1 VGRLRRHDFSVDL
14 ATVGIR
20 LALIGID
27 LGTTNSAVAVWT
39 NAGPQL
45 IANAMGDN
53 LTPSVVGLDDD
64 DAISVGQAARNRLV
78 AHPDRTVASFKR
90 WMGTTRDTRLGRGHL
105 FRPEELS
112 AFVLKSLKADAE
124 AHLGTEVS
132 EAVISVPAYFN
143 DIQRKATLDAAR
155 LAGLTAERLVNEPTA
170 AALAYG
176 LQTRKEGLFLVFDL
190 GGGTF
195 DVSLLDSYEGVM
207 EVRATAGDTY
217 LGGDDFTRGL
227 ADLLAAQHRFALDD
241 LSPSDL
247 ARVVR
252 ACEAI
257 KHALSTAPRTDYEI
271 RIGGKVIAG
280 GLDRARF
287 EEAAQPLLRR
297 IRAPLE
303 RAIGDSKKVVADI
316 DAVVLVGGA
325 TRMPMIRSL
334 VARLFAQL
342 PLGRVDPD
350 TVVALGAAVQAGL
363 KARDAALE
371 DVVMTDVC
379 PFTLGTAVTRNAN
392 TRDEA
397 IVVLPIIERNSAVP
411 VSRSQT
417 LTTIRDNQ
425 RSISIKVYQG
435 ESLRPDGNIL
445 LGELDV
451 VILPA
456 PAGKESIELRFTYDI
471 NGALEVEVTVAST
484 GKRERRI
491 FRNASN
497 LPQSEIEQR
506 FAALADIKI
515 APREQAPNR
524 ALIARAEALYEELLA
539 DDRERLSQLIARFER
554 DIGQGT
560 QRELDGVRAE
570 FAAELDKLERLTF
583 RLT

>member
-1 VGRLRRHDFSVDL
+1 
-14 ATVGIR
+14 

-27 LGTTNSAVAVWT
+27 LGTTNSVVAAWT
-39 NAGPQL
+39 EAGPRL
-45 IANAMGDN
+45 IANALGEN

-64 DAISVGQAARNRLV
+64 NAVLVGQAARNRLV

-90 WMGTTRDTRLGRGHL
+90 WMGTSRDTRLGRGHV

-112 AFVLKSLKADAE
+112 AFVLKSLKADAQ
-124 AHLGTEVS
+124 AHLGAEVN

-143 DIQRKATLDAAR
+143 DIQRKATLDAAL
-155 LAGLTAERLVNEPTA
+155 LAGLKVERLVNEPTA

-241 LSPSDL
+241 LPPGDL
-247 ARVVR
+247 ARVLR

-257 KHALSTAPRTDYEI
+257 KHALSTAAQTEYEI
-271 RIGGKVIAG
+271 HLGGKPITG
-280 GLDRARF
+280 RLDRSRF
-287 EEAAQPLLRR
+287 EEAAQPLIRR

-303 RAIGDSKKVVADI
+303 RAIHDSKKRIADI

-334 VARLFAQL
+334 VARLFARL
-342 PLGRVDPD
+342 PLGQVDPD

-379 PFTLGTAVTRNAN
+379 PFTLGTAVTRNSN
-392 TRDEA
+392 TRDET

-411 VSRSQT
+411 ISRSQT

-425 RSISIKVYQG
+425 TSLHVAVYQG
-435 ESLRPDGNIL
+435 ESLRPESNVL
-445 LGELDV
+445 LGELNV
-451 VILPA
+451 PVPA
-456 PAGKESIELRFTYDI
+456 AAAGKESIELRFTYDI

-484 GKRERRI
+484 GRRERRI

-497 LPQSEIEQR
+497 LPQSEIEER

-539 DDRERLSQLIARFER
+539 DQRDHLSKLIARFER
-554 DIGQGT
+554 DIGDAE
-560 QRELDGVRAE
+560 RWSLDGVRAE
-570 FAAELDKLERLTF
+570 FAAELDLLERLTF
-583 RLT
+583 RLI

>member
-1 VGRLRRHDFSVDL
+1 M
-14 ATVGIR
+14 
-20 LALIGID
+20 ALIGID
-27 LGTTNSAVAVWT
+27 LGTTNSAVAVFT
-39 NAGPQL
+39 EAGPQL
-45 IANAMGDN
+45 IANALGEN

-64 DAISVGQAARNRLV
+64 NTILVGKAARNRLV

-90 WMGTTRDTRLGRGHL
+90 FMGTTRDTRLGRGHV

-112 AFVLKSLKADAE
+112 AFVLKSLKADAQ
-124 AHLGTEVS
+124 AHLGGEVA

-143 DIQRKATLDAAR
+143 DVQRKATLDAAR
-155 LAGLTAERLVNEPTA
+155 LADLKVERLVNEPTA

-176 LQTRKEGLFLVFDL
+176 LETRKEGLFLVFDL

-207 EVRATAGDTY
+207 EVRSTAGDTF

-227 ADLLAAQHRFALDD
+227 ADLLAAQHRFLLDD
-241 LSPSDL
+241 LAPGDL
-247 ARVVR
+247 ARVMR

-257 KHALSTAPRTDYEI
+257 KHALSSAQQTDYEVQVA
-271 RIGGKVIAG
+271 GKAITG
-280 GLDRARF
+280 RLERRRF
-287 EEAAQPLLRR
+287 EEAAAPLIHR

-303 RAIGDSKKVVADI
+303 RAINDSKKRVADI

-342 PLGRVDPD
+342 PLGQVDPD

-379 PFTLGTAVTRNAN
+379 PFTLGTAVTRDAN
-392 TRDEA
+392 TRDET

-411 VSRSQT
+411 ISRSQT

-425 RSISIKVYQG
+425 KSVNLKIYQG
-435 ESLRPDGNIL
+435 ESLRPEGNVL

-451 VILPA
+451 QVVPA
-456 PAGKESIELRFTYDI
+456 PAGKEQIEVRFTYDI
-471 NGALEVEVTVAST
+471 NGALEIEVTVAST
-484 GKRERRI
+484 GRRERRI

-497 LPQSEIEQR
+497 LPQSEIEAR

-515 APREQAPNR
+515 APRDQAPNR
-524 ALIARAEALYEELLA
+524 ALLTRAETLYQELLA
-539 DDRERLSQLIARFER
+539 DDRAQLSRLIARFEHDIAEGERR
-554 DIGQGT
+554 D
-560 QRELDGVRAE
+560 LDGVRAA

-583 RLT
+583 RLV

>member
-1 VGRLRRHDFSVDL
+1 V
-14 ATVGIR
+14 
-20 LALIGID
+20 ALIGID
-27 LGTTNSAVAVWT
+27 LGTTNSAVAVWSE
-39 NAGPQL
+39 AGPRL

-64 DAISVGQAARNRLV
+64 NAVLVGQSARNRLV
-78 AHPDRTVASFKR
+78 VHPDRTVASFKR
-90 WMGTTRDTRLGRGHL
+90 FMGTPRDTRLGRGHV

-112 AFVLKSLKADAE
+112 AFVLKSLKEDAQAD
-124 AHLGTEVS
+124 LGTEVD

-155 LAGLTAERLVNEPTA
+155 LAGLKVERLVNEPTA

-227 ADLLAAQHRFALDD
+227 ADLLAAHHRFALDD
-241 LSPSDL
+241 LSPTDL
-247 ARVVR
+247 ARMVR

-257 KHALSTAPRTDYEI
+257 KHALSAAAQSDYEI
-271 RIGGKVIAG
+271 HIGGKAITG
-280 GLDRARF
+280 RLDRARF
-287 EEAAQPLLRR
+287 EQAAQPLLQR

-303 RAIGDSKKVVADI
+303 RAISDSKRRVADI

-342 PLGRVDPD
+342 PLGQVDPD

-363 KARDAALE
+363 KARHAALE

-392 TRDEA
+392 TRDEI

-411 VSRSQT
+411 ISRSQT
-417 LTTIRDNQ
+417 LSTIRDNQ
-425 RSISIKVYQG
+425 TSVHVAVYQG
-435 ESLRPDGNIL
+435 ESLRPESNVL
-445 LGELDV
+445 LGEFDV
-451 VILPA
+451 PVVSA
-456 PAGKESIELRFTYDI
+456 PAGKESIDLRFTYDI
-471 NGALEVEVTVAST
+471 NGALEVEVTVTST
-484 GKRERRI
+484 GKRVQRI

-497 LPQSEIEQR
+497 LPQAEIEQR
-506 FAALADIKI
+506 FAALAEIKI

-539 DDRERLSQLIARFER
+539 DQRDHLAALIARFER
-554 DIGQGT
+554 DISQAQ
-560 QRELDGVRAE
+560 QRDLPGVRAE

-583 RLT
+583 RLI